1 MLKIRKSVIVRRVVG
16 VPADGGIRNMRASH
30 VVLALAAV
38 LATAC
43 QTPPPAAPETSAA
56 PAAATPSPPAPQPV
70 PPPPPPPP
78 PPKPAA
84 EVALEAAMASYDAGD
99 YNGAIK
105 GFASPD
111 IAAASSD
118 IKVKAH
124 KYAAFSYCVT
134 NRRTQCRQQFVEA
147 LKIDPAFALEPA
159 EQTHPIWGP
168 EYKAAKRSLA
178 KPPAKSPPKPPPKP
192 PAT

>member
-1 MLKIRKSVIVRRVVG
+1 
-16 VPADGGIRNMRASH
+16 MRASH
-30 VVLALAAV
+30 VVLAFAAI

-43 QTPPPAAPETSAA
+43 QTPQPAAPDAAAA
-56 PAAATPSPPAPQPV
+56 PAAATPSPPAPQPA

-111 IAAASSD
+111 IAAASPE

-134 NRRTQCRQQFVEA
+134 NRRTLCRQQFVEA

-159 EQTHPIWGP
+159 EQTHPIWGA
-168 EYKAAKRSLA
+168 EYKAAKRALA
-178 KPPAKSPPKPPPKP
+178 KPPAKSPPPKKPAAQA
-192 PAT
+192 PATQAK